1 MLGSIAAVA
10 PNLNWACSRFGEAIS
25 CAIGAPAEN
34 VDHGCRLAAV
44 ACADEIVESLID

>member
-1 MLGSIAAVA
+1 LGLFKIRESDFV
-10 PNLNWACSRFGEAIS
+10 RDRR
-25 CAIGAPAEN
+25 APAEH